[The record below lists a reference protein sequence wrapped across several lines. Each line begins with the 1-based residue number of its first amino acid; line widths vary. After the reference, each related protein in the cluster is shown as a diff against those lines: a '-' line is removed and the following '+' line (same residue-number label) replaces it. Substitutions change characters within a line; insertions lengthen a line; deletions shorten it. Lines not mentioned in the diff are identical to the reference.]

1 MGLCPTRASRARE
14 PRYYWWCKKIGLWP
28 GQQLSTSIT
37 KIKHVTTL
45 VIIITTM
52 FFVKLVHC
60 TQFSWVENRFSKAQS
75 AKLIKPR
82 LIETSLK
89 FTQIIRILVL
99 VTPLGCHPIGFSCC
113 VIRKNA
119 KTYYHS
125 YVIILGATDMFCHKN
140 ALLLHFLM
148 KQVSFPGT
156 IHCSDTKSVT
166 SNCWYGKLNI
176 QSMPITR
183 TLANLNCCCFCC
195 CCCCQPFTS
204 CRSSSVLQHSTLSE
218 KALIWRIL
226 I

>member
-1 MGLCPTRASRARE
+1 MVKKLDCGQDSNSQHQLL
-14 PRYYWWCKKIGLWP
+14 RY
-28 GQQLSTSIT
+28 
-37 KIKHVTTL
+37 IKHVTTL

-82 LIETSLK
+82 LIETLLK

-99 VTPLGCHPIGFSCC
+99 VTPLGCHPISFSCC

-125 YVIILGATDMFCHKN
+125 YVIMIGATDMFCHKN
-140 ALLLHFLM
+140 ALLLYFLI
-148 KQVSFPGT
+148 QVGFHRT
-156 IHCSDTKSVT
+156 IHWSDAKSVT

-176 QSMPITR
+176 HSMPITR
-183 TLANLNCCCFCC
+183 TLANLNCFCCCCC
-195 CCCCQPFTS
+195 CCCCQPFAS
-204 CRSSSVLQHSTLSE
+204 YRGSSVLQHSTLSE
-218 KALIWRIL
+218 KTFIWRIL